1 MQGWQY
7 GKGLIYLRQ
16 WFSYKISLPQGQSY
30 TERKER
36 FTPLILRLKT
46 KRLTSFAL
54 KRKANSQSKVN
65 ESSKGGYP
73 HLYPTD
79 SAIVISPVDN
89 RRWIAG
95 YPAFEQLGP
104 DVKKT
109 CECFRALL
117 NLLNVFISPH
127 VLRESWSGI
136 QEIFVF
142 GIWILGFGI
151 QMQLKESGIP
161 PTIGIRKPSSTYKEF
176 GFTSWNPESKAVLD
190 SLKWHVKSQPRSQS
204 S

>member
-1 MQGWQY
+1 MRGW
-7 GKGLIYLRQ
+7 LIYLRQ
-16 WFSYKISLPQGQSY
+16 WFSYSISLPQGQSY

-36 FTPLILRLKT
+36 FTPLILWLKT

-73 HLYPTD
+73 YLYPTH

-89 RRWIAG
+89 RRHCRRWIAG
-95 YPAFEQLGP
+95 YPAIEQPGP

-117 NLLNVFISPH
+117 NSDVTSPGH
-127 VLRESWSGI
+127 TFDTWSLCHIRNRLGRLGTRMWFNIPFKGI
-136 QEIFVF
+136 QDS
-142 GIWILGFGI
+142 LGFRIPGS
-151 QMQLKESGIP
+151 ESEFFVSGTWLP
-161 PTIGIRKPSSTYKEF
+161 DSSRWWDT
-176 GFTSWNPESKAVLD
+176 GFLELHLD
-190 SLKWHVKSQPRSQS
+190 SKSK
-204 S
+204 

>member
-1 MQGWQY
+1 MQGWQC
-7 GKGLIYLRQ
+7 GKWLIYLRQ

-89 RRWIAG
+89 RRWIAS

-109 CECFRALL
+109 CECFWALL
-117 NLLNVFISPH
+117 NLLNVFISLH
-127 VLRESWSGI
+127 VLRESWPGI

-142 GIWILGFGI
+142 GNWNPGLWNPNAAQGI
-151 QMQLKESGIP
+151 RYPTNDWNPEAKFHWQRIRIHFLESGI
-161 PTIGIRKPSSTYKEF
+161 
-176 GFTSWNPESKAVLD
+176 
-190 SLKWHVKSQPRSQS
+190 
-204 S
+204 